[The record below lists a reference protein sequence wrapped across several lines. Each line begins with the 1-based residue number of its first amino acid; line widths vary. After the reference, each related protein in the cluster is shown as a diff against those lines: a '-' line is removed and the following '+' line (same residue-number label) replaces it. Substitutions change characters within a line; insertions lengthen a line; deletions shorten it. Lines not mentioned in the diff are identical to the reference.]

1 MEKKEPN
8 PDLIVPRGIPTL
20 ARELIMFLDLLT
32 TRVNLMWGEH
42 LKKRGEKKDGD
53 RR

>member
-8 PDLIVPRGIPTL
+8 PDLIVPRGL
-20 ARELIMFLDLLT
+20 ARELIIFLDLLT
-32 TRVNLMWGEH
+32 TRVNFMWGEH
-42 LKKRGEKKDGD
+42 LKKRGEKKDGN